1 MQDALPALVLN
12 SEALKPTTMND
23 TPPTPPPQLAPPATS
38 TSCSPSPKAPP
49 NPSTNSSSATN
60 NPSTASSVA
69 APPTPITPKSSRK
82 KPFLVLLRAAARYEP
97 RALFR
102 TYLYAIAF
110 KILRAH
116 RRKAAFR
123 ATFFGQPKSIPDPAK
138 QDATESGLWVR
149 RAVEKLDRIDREVLL
164 LREFEQLSYAEIADL
179 LQLPI
184 NTVRSRLFRARTAL
198 RNLLEPSAAP
208 APNEAPPSAEQP
220 HRRAPRK
227 RFHRKASV
235 YEHHCTSFRARRN
248 HGPPRRR
255 TLARPVPIRFRSPR
269 LLRNL
274 PRTSDFAPQC
284 FAHTLQLDRRPF
296 AGQREIR

>member
-12 SEALKPTTMND
+12 SEAIPRNAMND
-23 TPPTPPPQLAPPATS
+23 TPPTPAFPAIPASDEHLMLAFSKGSAEAFNELFLRYKQPIYGFFRRRTAD
-38 TSCSPSPKAPP
+38 PSHAEEL
-49 NPSTNSSSATN
+49 TQEA
-60 NPSTASSVA
+60 
-69 APPTPITPKSSRK
+69 
-82 KPFLVLLRAAARYEP
+82 FLVLLRAAGRYEP

-123 ATFFGQPKSIPDPAK
+123 ATFFGRPSTIPDPAK

-149 RAVEKLDRIDREVLL
+149 RAVEKLEIIDREVLL

-179 LQLPI
+179 LQLPV

-208 APNEAPPSAEQP
+208 ASSDAKPSAEP
-220 HRRAPRK
+220 A
-227 RFHRKASV
+227 ASP
-235 YEHHCTSFRARRN
+235 TSAQAIPQK
-248 HGPPRRR
+248 G
-255 TLARPVPIRFRSPR
+255 IR
-269 LLRNL
+269 L
-274 PRTSDFAPQC
+274 
-284 FAHTLQLDRRPF
+284 
-296 AGQREIR
+296 